1 MACPKISYKTGSFWA
16 LIVAIKRAKLLFI
29 FAFQWSHDINKRF
42 KHFLLSG
49 RLNLARNFLCQ
60 SHERRQ
66 LSKWWNSDEQL
77 TLKNFAFKLLSTL
90 TTWFFIPL
98 CKIYNK
104 IQSTHTSQFL
114 KFLVHYSFYQ
124 LHFMSI
130 IWPFQVWISSM
141 FSSFLVHFLV
151 HFKPILAP

>member
-77 TLKNFAFKLLSTL
+77 TLKNFAFETFVNFDNLIFYSTVQNL
-90 TTWFFIPL
+90 QQNPKYAHQSIFEIFGSFFINYISCPL
-98 CKIYNK
+98 FDFFK
-104 IQSTHTSQFL
+104 SE
-114 KFLVHYSFYQ
+114 LV
-124 LHFMSI
+124 L
-130 IWPFQVWISSM
+130 
-141 FSSFLVHFLV
+141 FSSIFCPLFSP
-151 HFKPILAP
+151 F